1 MKKLLLLLSA
11 VGMIFT
17 ACTPGGGLDDDNNG
31 NPTEQPGGGN
41 QGGVEIPADKTQAI
55 KFQDENTKLLCTLH
69 WDKNEDGELSY
80 EEAAAVTDLGTAF
93 KGSSIFAFT
102 ELKYFTS
109 LETIANGAFSS
120 SEYLT
125 SITIPDSVTSIGAFA
140 FSCCSSLRS
149 ITIPDSVTSIGTAV
163 FQLCYSLSAI
173 YCKYASSDNR
183 CLIVDGVLKSFAPA
197 GLTEY
202 TIPDRVTSIEDEA
215 FAWCKWL
222 TSVTIPDS
230 VTEIGYEAFRYCS
243 SLRKVYCKPTTPP
256 MGSYNMFDNN
266 ASGRTICV
274 PRNSVE
280 AYKAASGW
288 SDYASDIVGYDF

>member
-1 MKKLLLLLSA
+1 MKKLLLLLAA

-41 QGGVEIPADKTQAI
+41 QGGEEIPADKTQAI

-69 WDKNEDGELSY
+69 WDENEDSELSY

-93 KGSSIFAFT
+93 NGSSIFAFT

-109 LETIANGAFSS
+109 LETIANNAFSN

-125 SITIPDSVTSIGAFA
+125 SITIPDSVTSIG
-140 FSCCSSLRS
+140 
-149 ITIPDSVTSIGTAV
+149 TAV
-163 FQLCYSLSAI
+163 FQYCYSLSAI

-202 TIPDRVTSIEDEA
+202 TIPDRVTSIGDEA

-243 SLRKVYCKPTTPP
+243 SLKKVYCKPTTPP

-274 PRNSVE
+274 PRNSVNI
-280 AYKAASGW
+280 YKQIKYW
-288 SDYASDIVGYDF
+288 TDYANYIEGYDF